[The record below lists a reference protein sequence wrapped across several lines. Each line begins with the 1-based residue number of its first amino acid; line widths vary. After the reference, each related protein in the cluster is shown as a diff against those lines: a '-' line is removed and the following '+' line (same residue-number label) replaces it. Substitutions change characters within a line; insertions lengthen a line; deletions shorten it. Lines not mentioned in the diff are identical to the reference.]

1 MESIKKVGGFLSN
14 YKLYFKIISL
24 VVVVVFV
31 GYFVVVKNEL
41 TVNASIA
48 TDDSFSLV
56 ILPDAQQ
63 YTNASNNTGGKNY
76 NNIFK
81 AQTNWIMAN
90 RVSKNIAYVLQEG
103 DITDSNDN
111 DADWRIEWQ
120 NAKDSMNILNGA
132 DGVVN
137 DVDGV
142 PFAISPGN
150 HDGLTSAGRDTTY
163 FNSFFPI
170 SKFENFTNTFEPNKL
185 DNAYY
190 AFRAGNKDWLIL
202 TLEVFPRNEV
212 LTWANGVVARY
223 PNHIVIVLTHSY
235 LYSDTEFQGTPGKN
249 HDWTKFDYQID
260 LSQSNDGI
268 GIWQKLVQGNRN
280 IKFVFNGHILGS
292 HTTGATAYKINT
304 RDGGISKVYQ
314 MLANYQDLL
323 EGGSGYLRL
332 LTFNTKNGTVDVKT
346 YSPYTNT
353 YLIDPGNQ
361 FVFTGVDFG
370 VTATP
375 RTLKYDYNTDGR
387 IGIEDFRTILSHWGA
402 SGGVYNIGPLN
413 NSCANTD
420 TTGKVDGYDL
430 QVILS
435 CWGAKAETNSCCYT
449 N

>member
-1 MESIKKVGGFLSN
+1 MESIKKVKGFLSN

-24 VVVVVFV
+24 VVIVVFV

-63 YTNASNNTGGKNY
+63 YTNASNNTGGKSY
-76 NNIFK
+76 NDIFK

-111 DADWRIEWQ
+111 DADWRKEWL
-120 NAKDSMNILNGA
+120 NAKDSMDILNGA
-132 DGVVN
+132 DGKVN

-142 PFAISPGN
+142 PYAISPGN
-150 HDGLTSAGRDTTY
+150 HDILTSAGRDDTY

-170 SKFENFTNTFEPNKL
+170 SKFKNFSDNFDPGKL
-185 DNAYY
+185 DNASY

-212 LTWANGVVARY
+212 LTWANDVVARY

-235 LYSDTEFQGTPGKN
+235 LYSDEEFQGTPGKG

-260 LSQSNDGI
+260 LTNSNDGI
-268 GIWQKLVQGNRN
+268 GIWQKLVQGNKN
-280 IKFVFNGHILGS
+280 IKFVFNGHVL
-292 HTTGATAYKINT
+292 HDTTIGAVSYRIDT

-314 MLANYQDLL
+314 MLANYQDLP

-346 YSPYTNT
+346 YSPYLNT
-353 YLIDPGNQ
+353 YLTDPKNQ
-361 FVFTGVDFG
+361 FTLSGVDFG
-370 VTATP
+370 VSAGP
-375 RTLKYDYNTDGR
+375 RTLKYDYNTDGA
-387 IGIEDFRTILSHWGA
+387 IGIEDFRAVLSHWGA
-402 SGGVYNIGPLN
+402 SGGTYNIGPLN

-435 CWGAKAETNSCCYT
+435 CWGVKAETNSCCYI

>member
-1 MESIKKVGGFLSN
+1 MNFIKKYLGN
-14 YKLYFKIISL
+14 WELYLKVTFL
-24 VVVVVFV
+24 VVVIIFTAN
-31 GYFVVVKNEL
+31 FFAKKNGDIADA
-41 TVNASIA
+41 TIA
-48 TDDSFSLV
+48 TDDTFSLV
-56 ILPDAQQ
+56 ILPDAQN
-63 YTNASNNTGGKNY
+63 YTKAENNTGGKNY
-76 NNIFK
+76 NDIFK

-132 DGVVN
+132 DGDVN

-142 PFAISPGN
+142 PYAISPGS
-150 HDGLTSAGRDTTY
+150 HDILTSAGRDDTY
-163 FNSFFPI
+163 FNNFFPI
-170 SKFENFTNTFEPNKL
+170 SKFKNFSDNFDSGKL
-185 DNAYY
+185 DNASY

-202 TLEVFPRNEV
+202 TLEVFPRDEV
-212 LTWANGVVARY
+212 LAWANNVVARF

-235 LYSDTEFQGTPGKN
+235 LYSDGEFQGTTGKGHN
-249 HDWTKFDYQID
+249 WTKFDYQID
-260 LSQSNDGI
+260 LTNSNDGI
-268 GIWQKLVQGNRN
+268 GIWQKLVQGNKN

-292 HTTGATAYKINT
+292 QTTGAAEYKINT

-314 MLANYQDLL
+314 MLANYQDLP

-332 LTFNTKNGTVDVKT
+332 LTFNTKNGTVEVKT
-346 YSPYTNT
+346 YSPYKDR
-353 YLIDPGNQ
+353 YLTDEKNQ
-361 FVFTGVDFG
+361 FTLSGVDFG
-370 VTATP
+370 VSAGP

-402 SGGVYNIGPLN
+402 SGGTYNIGPIN

-435 CWGAKAETNSCCYT
+435 CWGSKAETNSCCYT